1 MTNYL
6 RSIKENNNK
15 MELTNTGMSKEVSKT
30 GERLQYSLSV
40 SKSHFKP

>member
-15 MELTNTGMSKEVSKT
+15 MELTNTGMST
-30 GERLQYSLSV
+30 GNLADSNYIGTS
-40 SKSHFKP
+40 